1 MVPDIG
7 GGSDWTWMLVSIL
20 IFVNQHGHLLVVA
33 TCVGAVCGHIFPH
46 LTVRRGALLGTFVGA
61 CAAGLR
67 AINDIYDLSDLLLTV
82 AAVALSVL
90 VCRRA
95 RAPE

>member
-33 TCVGAVCGHIFPH
+33 TCVGAVCGQSFP
-46 LTVRRGALLGTFVGA
+46 
-61 CAAGLR
+61 
-67 AINDIYDLSDLLLTV
+67 LTV
-82 AAVALSVL
+82 ATAGLSVL